1 MKISHNVSHPER
13 LLAILVFPFCGVLLI
28 LAGLYLYLSPQLPDV
43 ETLKKVQFETPLQVL
58 SSDGKLI
65 AEFGEKHSVPL
76 AYTEIP
82 DLFVKALLAA
92 EDDRFF
98 EHEGIDAKGLAR
110 AFVDI
115 LRTGSIRSGGSTLT
129 MQVAKN
135 YFLSHERT
143 FSRKFTEIL
152 LAKQIEETLSK
163 EEIFRLYVNRIF
175 LGHRAYGIGAAALV
189 YYGKPI
195 KELNLAELAMIA
207 GLPKAP
213 SAFNP
218 VSNPKRAIIRR
229 NWIIGR
235 MLELGYITQKQH
247 DVAVNAPVG
256 LNFRATFSEVNA
268 PWIAEMVRDNLVQ
281 LYGEDIYNSGW
292 KVYTTVRSDRQNAA
306 SQAVIDGLIAYDKRH
321 GWRGP
326 IPTDKFE
333 NLYTVGGLQPAK
345 VIKVSDKKIEAQLK
359 NGTEIVI
366 NWEEMNWARPYV
378 SVDRVGPSPN
388 TAHDIVKEGNLIRV
402 RQKSDKRWEL
412 LQVPAVQ
419 GHLIALDH
427 QTGAI
432 EALVGGFDYTTS
444 KFNRVTQGW
453 RQAGSTFKPF
463 IYAAALE
470 RGYSPVSIVNDSP
483 ISMGSGATLWR
494 PSNSDG
500 KFLGPI
506 TLRRALYMS
515 RNMVSIRLM
524 KSVGMNNVRTYA
536 SRFGFP
542 KDKLPANMSIALG
555 SADILPIQMAAA
567 FSGIANGGFHVTPW
581 YIDHITNRQGNVV
594 FKANPKRVCSRCEL
608 AEQEAEKAP
617 AAPTEITGSGED
629 IEVTPPPPPYVPDFP
644 VATRVMSARTSFQ
657 MQSILRDVV
666 LRGTGR
672 AALSLGRADIGGK
685 TGTTNEAKDAW
696 FAGFG
701 GDLVAVTWLGFDQ
714 PQTLGKVEFGGYAAL
729 PLWNNFMA
737 KALRGVAE
745 RLPPAPA
752 GLTPVFTNLDTGR
765 RTNEGDPRGYTEW
778 IQSELLGPVYSD
790 DGDDERP
797 PQTAPEDLF

>member
-1 MKISHNVSHPER
+1 MKISHNVSHLER

-76 AYTEIP
+76 TYNQIP
-82 DLFVKALLAA
+82 ELFVDALLAA

-98 EHEGIDAKGLAR
+98 QHEGIDAKGLAR

-135 YFLSHERT
+135 YFLSQERT

-152 LAKQIEETLSK
+152 LAKRIEETLDK
-163 EEIFRLYVNRIF
+163 EEIFSLYVNKIF
-175 LGHRAYGIGAAALV
+175 LGHRAYGIGAAAQV

-195 KELNLAELAMIA
+195 NELNLAELAMIA

-213 SAFNP
+213 SSFNP
-218 VSNPKRAIIRR
+218 VSNPTRAIIRR

-235 MLELGYITQKQH
+235 MLDLGYITQKQH
-247 DVAVNAPVG
+247 DIAVKAPVG

-281 LYGEDIYNSGW
+281 LYGEDIYTSGW

-326 IPTDKFE
+326 IPTDNLQK
-333 NLYTVGGLQPAK
+333 LYTVGGLQPAQ
-345 VIKVSDKKIEAQLK
+345 VTAVSDKKVEAILK
-359 NGTEIVI
+359 NGTPLVI
-366 NWEEMNWARPYV
+366 NWGDMNWARPYV
-378 SVDRVGPSPN
+378 NVDRVGPSPQ
-388 TAHDIVKEGNLIRV
+388 TAHDILKEGDLIRV
-402 RQKSDKRWEL
+402 RQKSNQEWEL

-419 GHLIALDH
+419 GHLIALNH
-427 QTGAI
+427 QSGAI
-432 EALVGGFDYTTS
+432 EALVGGFDYTSS

-515 RNMVSIRLM
+515 RNMVSIRLLQ
-524 KSVGMNNVRTYA
+524 SVGLNNVRSYA

-542 KDKLPANMSIALG
+542 KDKLPPNMSIALG

-567 FSGIANGGFHVTPW
+567 FSGIANGGYHVTPW
-581 YIDHITNRQGNVV
+581 YIDHISSRNGEEL
-594 FKANPKRVCSRCEL
+594 FKANPKKACPRCEQ
-608 AEQEAEKAP
+608 AAREALENP
-617 AAPTEITGSGED
+617 APTEITGSGET
-629 IEVTPPPPPYVPDFP
+629 IEVTPPPPPYVPNFP
-644 VATRVMSARTSFQ
+644 VAARVMSSRASFQ
-657 MQSILRDVV
+657 IQSILRDVV

-672 AALSLGRADIGGK
+672 AALSLGRSDIGGK
-685 TGTTNEAKDAW
+685 TGTTNDAKDAW

-714 PQTLGKVEFGGYAAL
+714 PKTLGKVEFGGYAAL
-729 PLWNNFMA
+729 PLWNSFMA
-737 KALRGVAE
+737 KALKGVPE
-745 RLPPAPA
+745 RLPAAPA

-765 RTNEGDPRGYTEW
+765 RTHEGDPRGYTEW
-778 IQSELLGPVYSD
+778 IQSELLGPEALED
-790 DGDDERP
+790 NQT